1 MPKPWDMK
9 WAVMWPHTAGS
20 WYMEEHDTEKEAR
33 DAWKVRRRVAPRARL
48 VQMYVERP

>member
-1 MPKPWDMK
+1 MAKPWDMR
-9 WAVMWPHTAGS
+9 WAVMWPHTADS

-33 DAWKVRRRVAPRARL
+33 EACKERRKVAPMARL